1 MSEKETKID
10 IAKSMDSIL
19 NGQAKLAGAEIVAV
33 AKVIQAAEILSQTG
47 FEDEAEQVL
56 ATLKD
61 NPLTKE
67 ASLNT
72 EEEILFEVTTDQ

>member
-19 NGQAKLAGAEIVAV
+19 NGQAKVAGAEIVAV

-47 FEDEAEQVL
+47 FEDEAQQVL

-67 ASLNT
+67 ASAKI
-72 EEEILFEVTTDQ
+72 EEEVLFEVTDQ

>member
-47 FEDEAEQVL
+47 FEDEAQQVL

-67 ASLNT
+67 ASAKI
-72 EEEILFEVTTDQ
+72 EEEVLFEVTDQ

>member
-1 MSEKETKID
+1 MSEKETNID

-47 FEDEAEQVL
+47 FEDEAKQVL

-61 NPLTKE
+61 KPLTKE
-67 ASLNT
+67 ASAKR
-72 EEEILFEVTTDQ
+72 EEEILFEVIDQ

>member
-1 MSEKETKID
+1 MSEKENKID
-10 IAKSMDSIL
+10 IAKSMNSIM

-33 AKVIQAAEILSQTG
+33 AKVIKAAEILSQTG
-47 FEDEAEQVL
+47 FEDEAQQVL

-67 ASLNT
+67 ASAKT
-72 EEEILFEVTTDQ
+72 GEEILFEVTEQ